1 MNFGTPV
8 PLLLGIFLIVGAV
21 ALFFLDRLKP
31 GYQRDYD
38 KVYALLFLL
47 SGIFLIGNL
56 TMDILS
62 SFQQL
67 IMVGTITALM
77 IQNVQS
83 RTPLTDRGGPQPGP
97 GMPPGRDRDGY
108 RPARANRGYSTNTR
122 TSVQAELD
130 RRDIPP
136 DPRYS
141 RPMLSGYDEPARP
154 RSEYDERPR
163 YRSDYPD
170 EPPARSDYS
179 QDRYSDPDPYTDK
192 RTGNDSFD
200 RPESSS
206 EPSSYSDSSYSDSS
220 SYYSSGPRPD
230 SDLRLR
236 RRRPSNSRRDGG
248 DRYRLNP
255 GDPRR

>member
-1 MNFGTPV
+1 M
-8 PLLLGIFLIVGAV
+8 FLIIGAV

-38 KVYALLFLL
+38 KAYALLFLL

-56 TMDILS
+56 TMEILP

-67 IMVGTITALM
+67 IMVGTLTALM
-77 IQNVQS
+77 IQNIQA
-83 RTPLTDRGGPQPGP
+83 RTPLEGRSGYAAGS
-97 GMPPGRDRDGY
+97 GMPPGRDGY
-108 RPARANRGYSTNTR
+108 RPARSSRSAYGSSTR

-141 RPMLSGYDEPARP
+141 RPMLSGYDDPQRP
-154 RSEYDERPR
+154 RSDYGEQPR
-163 YRSDYPD
+163 YRSDYDDQPRS
-170 EPPARSDYS
+170 RSDYGS
-179 QDRYSDPDPYTDK
+179 ESYSNPGNYSDPSVSE
-192 RTGNDSFD
+192 DSFEGQA
-200 RPESSS
+200 PQSS
-206 EPSSYSDSSYSDSS
+206 ES
-220 SYYSSGPRPD
+220 SYYSSGPRSE

-236 RRRPSNSRRDGG
+236 RRRPSKSRRDG
-248 DRYRLNP
+248 DDWYRLNS